1 MVHVLIVRIHG
12 RQLSLILSSTSTLK
26 DLYEQIADRFPGRS
40 KRHRL
45 RAVFGQ

>member
-1 MVHVLIVRIHG
+1 MDSTHRGIYRNNLATHCIQPVVDIRIDP
-12 RQLSLILSSTSTLK
+12 TV
-26 DLYEQIADRFPGRS
+26 ANPGRS